1 MIRIAVDHYHYDHCY
16 QQADDNGV
24 IRIVV
29 PFNSRKQGHVVGREF
44 WSYSVSMAL
53 TMGMIIMSMMI
64 IEWGKRTMPMIMKVG
79 MMICGDISQIVL

>member
-29 PFNSRKQGHVVGREF
+29 PFNSRKQLGTCSRAGILELL
-44 WSYSVSMAL
+44 SLSGM
-53 TMGMIIMSMMI
+53 TMRMMMI
-64 IEWGKRTMPMIMKVG
+64 RINEN
-79 MMICGDISQIVL
+79 